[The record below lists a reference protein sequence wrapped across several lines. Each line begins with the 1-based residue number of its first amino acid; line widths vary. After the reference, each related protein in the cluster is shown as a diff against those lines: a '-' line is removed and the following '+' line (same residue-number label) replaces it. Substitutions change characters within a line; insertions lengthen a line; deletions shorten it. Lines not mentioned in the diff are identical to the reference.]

1 MYYIHS
7 YQTRWHDTDA
17 DRHVRPSQM
26 LVYMQETA
34 NYHMQSVGQSLDDV
48 RDQNGLAFIL
58 TRLTINFHAPLL
70 AHENINVRTWI
81 GEGKGLNFPRCFS
94 VERENGEVAAQGASQ
109 WALIDLKTHLPVKA
123 SSFSFAYAPEEP
135 LPITTPRRF
144 VLPEEMVEVGQRR
157 IVYSDVDYNG
167 HMNNT
172 RYPDMLCDF
181 APDMD
186 KKRAVGITLSFLQE
200 AAFGHTLKV
209 MRAERE
215 LPADAAGKTE
225 YCFRTLNEEGKVCL
239 EAILQTE

>member
-1 MYYIHS
+1 MYYSHS

-58 TRLTINFHAPLL
+58 TRLTVNFHRPLL

-94 VERENGEVAAQGASQ
+94 VERENGEIAAQGASQ

-144 VLPEEMVEVGQRR
+144 VLPEKMVEVGQRR

-181 APDMD
+181 LPD
-186 KKRAVGITLSFLQE
+186 GIVPHIRTMHFSYLKEGTYGATLRVLR
-200 AAFGHTLKV
+200 G
-209 MRAERE
+209 ERTTE
-215 LPADAAGKTE
+215 SGKA
-225 YCFRTLNEEGKVCL
+225 YLFHTLNEQGELCL
-239 EAILQTE
+239 EAEVLTDLH